1 MPATNNTLCGVPK
14 HAFPP
19 LVAVVALVTIIVSLS
34 LRLSL
39 DPGWSYS
46 RSGLPFLSDTGVEA
60 RGRAVFGVGMTLTA
74 MGLALVMWLLW
85 KALQRVE
92 RRLNGT
98 AAHRASPGSSLLRV
112 LNTTQAVLGL
122 FSGLMLALLSIVS
135 LDVSND
141 AHNVF
146 ALLFFATGTMQLLA
160 VVFFV
165 WTERHLR
172 KARGIPPAD
181 TATRLSLRAKT
192 VLLVLVC
199 VAILASLV
207 VSIIGY
213 SRPGDYSVRSTP
225 RGALMTIATPLL
237 QYFYTLIF
245 LANMALYATDIYRGR
260 EHLKEMAWDRR
271 KDVHFGPR
279 EGLN

>member
-146 ALLFFATGTMQLLA
+146 ALLFFVAGTMQLLA
-160 VVFFV
+160 MVFFV
-165 WTERHLR
+165 WTESSLR

-181 TATRLSLRAKT
+181 GATRLSLRAKT

-199 VAILASLV
+199 VALLVSLV
-207 VSIIGY
+207 VSIVGF
-213 SRPGDYSVRSTP
+213 SRPGEYSNHATP
-225 RGALMTIATPLL
+225 RGSLMTVAVPAVQYTFTLL
-237 QYFYTLIF
+237 F
-245 LANMALYATDIYRGR
+245 LANMALYAADIYRGR

-271 KDVHFGPR
+271 KDVHSGPR